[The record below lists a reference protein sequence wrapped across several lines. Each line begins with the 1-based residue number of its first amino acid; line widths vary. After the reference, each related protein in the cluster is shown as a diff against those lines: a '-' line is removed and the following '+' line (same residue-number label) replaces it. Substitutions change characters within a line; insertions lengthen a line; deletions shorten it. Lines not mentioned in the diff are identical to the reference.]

1 MAYSFA
7 ITSPSIPNT
16 KSPGLPPRVEETSSE
31 GHQVLHHLTCCL
43 LRPLSHLWFSWPS
56 NPCRWHFIPTLCFHL
71 NFSEC
76 PSVLSLHY
84 SPKSTA
90 LPHGLLSD
98 VYGVFERCLL
108 LLAQCCY
115 VICRKIKETYFS
127 RLASCS
133 WAGNFQSEGKV
144 SQDRLI
150 RKVNSSIIVTHC
162 SGLWPDAV
170 WNQEEPRNTWAT
182 KRLCQTKGLIFANSL

>member
-7 ITSPSIPNT
+7 ITSHSIPNT

-115 VICRKIKETYFS
+115 VICRKKRKLILVGLLHAPELVTFRVKGK
-127 RLASCS
+127 LARI
-133 WAGNFQSEGKV
+133 
-144 SQDRLI
+144 D
-150 RKVNSSIIVTHC
+150 
-162 SGLWPDAV
+162 
-170 WNQEEPRNTWAT
+170 
-182 KRLCQTKGLIFANSL
+182 